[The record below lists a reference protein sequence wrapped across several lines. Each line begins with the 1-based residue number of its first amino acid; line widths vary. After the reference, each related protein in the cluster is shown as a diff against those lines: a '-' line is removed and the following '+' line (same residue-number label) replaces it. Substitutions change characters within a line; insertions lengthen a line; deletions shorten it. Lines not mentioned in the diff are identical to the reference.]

1 MGKGFIFPGQGAQQ
15 VGMGKKLAEN
25 FVSAKR
31 IFEEVDEALQES
43 LSSLIWNGDIEKLT
57 LTENAQPALMATSI
71 AALAALEE
79 EGFLVN
85 NLMFMAGHSLGEYSA
100 LCAAKAISLADTAK
114 LLRTRGQAMQNSVE
128 SGVGSMAAILGL
140 EIVLL
145 RKVVEQASSDFS
157 SDSKICQI
165 ANDNDPNQVV
175 ISGNSD
181 VVDMVIEL
189 AKENGAR
196 RAIKLNVSAPFHC
209 DLMKPAASVMY
220 EALTETSIVSPEV
233 PVVMNFTA
241 REEENPN
248 VIKDNLVSQVTGL
261 VRWRETILYMISNGV
276 SEFYELGVG
285 KALSGM
291 VRRVS
296 NDVTTNGI
304 SSKEDIKEFLG
315 G

>member
-15 VGMGKKLAEN
+15 VGMGKQLAEN

-79 EGFLVN
+79 EGFLVK

-114 LLRTRGQAMQNSVE
+114 LLRTRGQAMQNSVDP
-128 SGVGSMAAILGL
+128 GVGSMAAILGL

-209 DLMKPAASVMY
+209 DLMKPAASIMY

>member
-1 MGKGFIFPGQGAQQ
+1 MSKGFIFPGQGAQQ

-114 LLRTRGQAMQNSVE
+114 LLRTRGQAMQNSVDP
-128 SGVGSMAAILGL
+128 GVGSMAAILGL

-175 ISGNSD
+175 ISGNSE

-241 REEENPN
+241 REAENPN
-248 VIKDNLVSQVTGL
+248 IIKDNLVSQVTGL

>member
-1 MGKGFIFPGQGAQQ
+1 
-15 VGMGKKLAEN
+15 
-25 FVSAKR
+25 
-31 IFEEVDEALQES
+31 
-43 LSSLIWNGDIEKLT
+43 
-57 LTENAQPALMATSI
+57 
-71 AALAALEE
+71 
-79 EGFLVN
+79 
-85 NLMFMAGHSLGEYSA
+85 
-100 LCAAKAISLADTAK
+100 
-114 LLRTRGQAMQNSVE
+114 
-128 SGVGSMAAILGL
+128 
-140 EIVLL
+140 
-145 RKVVEQASSDFS
+145 
-157 SDSKICQI
+157 
-165 ANDNDPNQVV
+165 
-175 ISGNSD
+175 
-181 VVDMVIEL
+181 
-189 AKENGAR
+189 
-196 RAIKLNVSAPFHC
+196 
-209 DLMKPAASVMY
+209 MKPAASVMY